1 MFLKD
6 TLGFAADKSYLFFAY
21 IGLVLM
27 LTQGLL
33 YRRLARR
40 VSEPTFMIV
49 GIVLMALGL
58 AGLGAVTV
66 TVRSSGGDGSAT
78 MILVF
83 AALAL
88 AVMGFAF
95 LTPSAQALIS
105 RRTNLNQQGEILGVN
120 QSAAA
125 LARILGPPIGIS
137 LLKLNP
143 LWPYIFGAGLLVMML
158 PLMPRV
164 RRG

>member
-1 MFLKD
+1 
-6 TLGFAADKSYLFFAY
+6 
-21 IGLVLM
+21 
-27 LTQGLL
+27 
-33 YRRLARR
+33 
-40 VSEPTFMIV
+40 
-49 GIVLMALGL
+49 MALGWQGR
-58 AGLGAVTV
+58 AAATV